1 MKRGVFLKTIF
12 VLATILLCIVFL
24 YPIIS
29 YLLYREQKILRVS
42 FHPNERL
49 GKVNFKKG
57 VYLIK
62 SNHNWYALSAHCTH
76 LGCIVNFDEKT
87 EKFHCPCH
95 GSIFDISGKRV
106 AGPAN
111 RPLTRLPLRFMK
123 NGDIIVI
130 KRD

>member
-1 MKRGVFLKTIF
+1 M
-12 VLATILLCIVFL
+12 
-24 YPIIS
+24 
-29 YLLYREQKILRVS
+29 
-42 FHPNERL
+42 
-49 GKVNFKKG
+49 
-57 VYLIK
+57 IK

-95 GSIFDISGKRV
+95 GSVFDISGKRV

>member
-1 MKRGVFLKTIF
+1 MKRSVFLKTIF
-12 VLATILLCIVFL
+12 VLATILLCIIFL

-29 YLLYREQKILRVS
+29 YLLYREQKILKVS

-49 GKVNFKKG
+49 RKVNFKKG

-95 GSIFDISGKRV
+95 GSVFDISGKRV

>member
-1 MKRGVFLKTIF
+1 MKRSVFLKTIF
-12 VLATILLCIVFL
+12 VLATILLCIIFL

-29 YLLYREQKILRVS
+29 YLLYREQKILRVG

-130 KRD
+130 RRD